1 MLAVCCSLALGL
13 APTPTST
20 EEVHPERQ
28 AQLAAI
34 RAASPKWHA
43 APHPR
48 FAAEA
53 PGASKPLMGVQ
64 GDWKA
69 DMEALI
75 LQGEVHR
82 YESSS
87 LLTAQDIPE
96 SFDSETNWPQCADI
110 IGEPSTRL
118 LLRAHCMRF
127 SLLRRCS
134 LPSGV
139 RRSLKRRHDPR
150 PIALRLLLGL
160 CGSRGGIRSS
170 VHRYERLRH
179 GPHLDRGC
187 LLLLFPQRLRRRHDL
202 ASLAVYQ
209 VPRCRERRVV

>member
-110 IGEPSTRL
+110 IGEPSISGEAELLAAVTGFFASVGVTRW
-118 LLRAHCMRF
+118 
-127 SLLRRCS
+127 
-134 LPSGV
+134 
-139 RRSLKRRHDPR
+139 K
-150 PIALRLLLGL
+150 
-160 CGSRGGIRSS
+160 
-170 VHRYERLRH
+170 E
-179 GPHLDRGC
+179 GC
-187 LLLLFPQRLRRRHDL
+187 VATVFK
-202 ASLAVYQ
+202 
-209 VPRCRERRVV
+209 